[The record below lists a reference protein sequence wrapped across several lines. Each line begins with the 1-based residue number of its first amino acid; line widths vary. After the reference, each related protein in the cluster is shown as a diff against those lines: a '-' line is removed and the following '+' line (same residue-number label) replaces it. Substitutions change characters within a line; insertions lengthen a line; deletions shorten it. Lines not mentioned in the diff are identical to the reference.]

1 MAWALHRTEK
11 EKPAAGKTDYWRD
24 FWRSG
29 WDSNPRNLAV
39 QLISSQSRYDH
50 FDTAP
55 YLSQHQHLGKRGELM
70 GRTSKNIKL
79 RIPEKPHKIKGFRSG
94 SYRVATPISSQPRY
108 DHFDTAAY
116 SVRCYQPNYYAITF
130 CVLQGLFLHSGHILL
145 RMKTV
150 YLSVRLKNY
159 EKVLSL
165 AGAALAEVP
174 ERADALLLPGG
185 GDMHPRFYGQA
196 INRYRRGARR
206 ARACAHRRF
215 SSHRASGHRHLP
227 RAASPQRLFRRHA
240 APAYRRPQPNQRT

>member
-1 MAWALHRTEK
+1 MQCSMAWALHRTEK

-94 SYRVATPISSQPRY
+94 SYRVATTISSADPS
-108 DHFDTAAY
+108 TAWVHLRIFPPVFN
-116 SVRCYQPNYYAITF
+116 SQN
-130 CVLQGLFLHSGHILL
+130 LL
-145 RMKTV
+145 ERKAGEKT
-150 YLSVRLKNY
+150 
-159 EKVLSL
+159 
-165 AGAALAEVP
+165 
-174 ERADALLLPGG
+174 
-185 GDMHPRFYGQA
+185 
-196 INRYRRGARR
+196 
-206 ARACAHRRF
+206 
-215 SSHRASGHRHLP
+215 
-227 RAASPQRLFRRHA
+227 
-240 APAYRRPQPNQRT
+240 